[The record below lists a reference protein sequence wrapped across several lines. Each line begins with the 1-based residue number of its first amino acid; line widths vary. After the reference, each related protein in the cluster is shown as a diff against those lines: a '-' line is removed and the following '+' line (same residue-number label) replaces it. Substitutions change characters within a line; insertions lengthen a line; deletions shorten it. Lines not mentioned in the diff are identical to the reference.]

1 MRGRPPRA
9 GARTHVTAQHLT
21 DRERGL
27 LEIVGARSACPTLRM
42 SPEEYAFARRIAM
55 LNNQTFSQFARDA
68 IVTAAAECSE
78 GSPPA
83 SLYITKR

>member
-9 GARTHVTAQHLT
+9 GTRTHVTSQYLT
-21 DRERGL
+21 ARER
-27 LEIVGARSACPTLRM
+27 EILSLAGAKSSCPTLRM